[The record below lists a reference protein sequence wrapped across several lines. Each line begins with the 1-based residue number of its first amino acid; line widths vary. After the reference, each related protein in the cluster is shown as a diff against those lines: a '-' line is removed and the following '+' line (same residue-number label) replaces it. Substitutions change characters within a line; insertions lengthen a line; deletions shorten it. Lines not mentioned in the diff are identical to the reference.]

1 MDDRRRSEPA
11 SPRLVETRPAP
22 RLTLLCQPRQEQ
34 RQDLRAEVERGLS
47 LSPKRLAPRFFY
59 DEEGSRLF
67 ERITETPE
75 YYPTRTEA
83 ALLRS
88 FGAEIVEASFGGGAG
103 PPAREAP
110 ALVELGSGSS
120 AKTRLLLDAYG
131 AARPLTY
138 VPIDVSAEAVHSF
151 GAALLRDYP
160 ALTIRGL
167 VCDYRGAAEFLRA
180 GPPGRRLFA
189 FLGSSLGNY
198 DLPDARDLLGLVR
211 SAMGPHDRFL
221 LGLDLKKDPALLH
234 AAYNDAAGVTAAF
247 NLNLL
252 ARINREL
259 GGHFELDRFAHVA
272 FYDEAAGRIE
282 MHLQSLEHQVVRIDA
297 TGRSYGFRRGERLH
311 TENSYKYAPEDV
323 TALLQGTGLALQRQW
338 QDGRQWFALS
348 LLSPV

>member
-1 MDDRRRSEPA
+1 MDRRQTDPA
-11 SPRLVETRPAP
+11 PLRLVEARPAP

-34 RQDLRAEVERGLS
+34 REDLRAEVERGLS

-88 FGAEIVEASFGGGAG
+88 FGAEIVEAAFR
-103 PPAREAP
+103 REAVP
-110 ALVELGSGSS
+110 VAAEPPTLVELGSGSS

-138 VPIDVSAEAVHSF
+138 VPIDVSAEAVRSF

-180 GPPGRRLFA
+180 GPVGRRLFV

-234 AAYNDAAGVTAAF
+234 AAYNDAEGVTAAF

-259 GGHFELDRFAHVA
+259 GGHFELNRFAHVA

-311 TENSYKYAPEDV
+311 TENSYKYAPADV
-323 TALLQGTGLALQRQW
+323 PALLQGTGLTLQRQW
-338 QDGRQWFALS
+338 QDSRQWFALS